1 MVKKR
6 FVLALASALVLA
18 GCSAG
23 ANPST
28 EVTIG
33 LTYVPNIQ
41 FAPYYVAVENGYFE
55 EEGIDVTLRHHGQD
69 EDLFGALG
77 QGKEDVVIAG
87 GAEMLQARTQGVD
100 AVTFQT
106 LYQTYPV
113 AVIVPEDSPIE
124 TLADLEGKTLGIPGR
139 FGETWFGAL
148 AFLEQAGL
156 TEGEVQIEEIGFT
169 QQAALA
175 GGHVDAVVGF
185 GNNDVPQFRA
195 TGLNVRA
202 LPTKPVP
209 VVGVGAGASSS
220 TITER
225 PEDLTAVA
233 RATQRAV
240 AAIID
245 DPQVAVDAA
254 REHIPGTI
262 SDEQAEVMVAVVE
275 RTNEL
280 YGTPGE
286 GWGVPDLA
294 TWEEMNEFMVEM
306 DLIEAPVSLTEVVT
320 DGIAGSE

>member
-6 FVLALASALVLA
+6 LVLIATALVLA
-18 GCSAG
+18 GCSADTE
-23 ANPST
+23 PSS

-41 FAPYYVAVENGYFE
+41 FAPYYVAAENGYFE

-77 QGKEDVVIAG
+77 QGEEDVVIAG
-87 GAEMLQARTQGVD
+87 GAEMLQAHTQGVD

-113 AVIVPEDSPIE
+113 AVIVPDDSPIE
-124 TLADLEGKTLGIPGR
+124 TLEDLAGKTLGIPGR

-156 TEGEVQIEEIGFT
+156 TEGDVTIEEIGFT

-195 TGLNVRA
+195 TGLDVRA
-202 LPTKPVP
+202 LPTEPVP
-209 VVGVGAGASSS
+209 VVGVGAGASAAAVS
-220 TITER
+220 ER
-225 PEDLTAVA
+225 AEDLSGVA

-240 AAIID
+240 EAIIE
-245 DPQVAVDAA
+245 DPQVALDAA

-262 SDEQAEVMVAVVE
+262 TAEQAEVMIAVVE

-294 TWEEMNEFMVEM
+294 TWEDMNDFMVEM
-306 DLIEAPVSLTEVVT
+306 NLIEAPVSLADVVT
-320 DGIAGSE
+320 DAIAGSE